1 MILKFSVR
9 HPLSSLFYSQTLS
22 LSSVLIL
29 NYTKKHLT
37 GEIIT

>member
-1 MILKFSVR
+1 MILKLQPDPAFI
-9 HPLSSLFYSQTLS
+9 PFYSQTLS

-29 NYTKKHLT
+29 NYTKKDLT